1 MLAWLRLCRLA
12 NLFTAMADIGLGYL
26 LIRGSWTPVVPFL
39 LLLAASACLYTAG
52 MVLNDYF
59 DREIDA
65 VERPKRPIPA
75 GHVAPLAALRL
86 GCGLLL
92 AGVALAAAV
101 SGASLVVALALTGF
115 IVGYDAIIKKTP
127 LGPLAMGTCRALN
140 ILLGAS
146 LAGTEP
152 ANVFGTSAAWIGDIN
167 AVFTGGH
174 VPLAVGMGLYIT
186 GVTWFAR
193 QEAETSARLPLFLAL
208 LFIDLAVAWLCWSVL
223 SLPRTV
229 LPAIN
234 IALVLGCVA
243 VTLNRRALMAIQDP
257 SPARVQGTIKIM
269 LLSLVVFD
277 AALALTVVPPVP
289 YPVAILALLAPTLM
303 LARFL
308 AVT

>member
-1 MLAWLRLCRLA
+1 VLAWLRLCRLA
-12 NLFTAMADIGLGYL
+12 NLFTALADIGLGYL

-101 SGASLVVALALTGF
+101 SGASLVVALALTTF
-115 IVGYDAIIKKTP
+115 IVGYNAIIKKTP

-152 ANVFGTSAAWIGDIN
+152 VGAAWIGDLS

>member
-1 MLAWLRLCRLA
+1 VLAWLRLCRLA
-12 NLFTAMADIGLGYL
+12 NLFTALADIGLGYL

-65 VERPKRPIPA
+65 VERPKRPIPS

-101 SGASLVVALALTGF
+101 SGASLVVALALTAF

-152 ANVFGTSAAWIGDIN
+152 VGAVWIGDLS

-174 VPLAVGMGLYIT
+174 VPLALGMGLYIT

-229 LPAIN
+229 LPAMN